1 MYVCPL
7 NRDIYIY
14 IYITLHYTYDFVES
28 ALLLKQLMYVTIRE
42 TF

>member
-14 IYITLHYTYDFVES
+14 IYIYIKSLQNHLSGSVIY
-28 ALLLKQLMYVTIRE
+28 
-42 TF
+42 

>member
-14 IYITLHYTYDFVES
+14 IYIYNIYMLGKRKKTATKYNGLF
-28 ALLLKQLMYVTIRE
+28 
-42 TF
+42 